1 MNTFD
6 PSYGYDLST
15 LLAVEAPIAPEGFAD
30 FWRGCFEKTQKLKPL
45 PEMKHTGRQ
54 VGAFDLYDLTFQST
68 NEITIHGWVLLPTEN
83 PVNKVLVIGHGYGGC
98 NAPNGQVPLLD
109 CAYVYLCYRG
119 LSRSRIE
126 GIPDAPNYHVLYN
139 IHDRDQYIMRGCVE
153 DTWLA
158 VSAATVLFPDA
169 KDHIGFMGISF
180 SGGIGALAL
189 PWDARIRKAHLE
201 VPTFGHQRL
210 RVTLPSLG
218 SAGAVQGFYANHPD
232 VLNTLDF
239 YDAAIAA
246 RYIQVPVHIAA
257 ALADGYVA
265 PPGQFA
271 IYNSLSADRDL
282 FVLEKGHA
290 QYPNH
295 AQQQADLLTKLS
307 TFFADL

>member
-1 MNTFD
+1 MNVD
-6 PSYGYDLST
+6 PSHRYDLSA
-15 LLAVEAPIAPEGFAD
+15 LLAVDAPPAPDGFAD
-30 FWRGCFEKTQKLKPL
+30 FWRNCFEKSQQLDPL
-45 PEMKHTGRQ
+45 PNLKHTGQ
-54 VGAFDLYDLTFQST
+54 TVGGFELFDLTFQST
-68 NEITIHGWVLLPTEN
+68 NGVMISGWVLIPPEK
-83 PVNKVLVIGHGYGGC
+83 PVNKVIIVGHGYGGC
-98 NAPNGQVPLLD
+98 DAPNGSVPLLD

-119 LSRSRIE
+119 LGRSRID
-126 GIPDAPNYHVLYN
+126 GIPEAPNYHVLYN
-139 IHDRDQYIMRGCVE
+139 ILDRDQYIIRGCVE

-158 VSAATVLFPDA
+158 ASAATALFPSA
-169 KDHIGFMGISF
+169 KGHIGFMGISF

-189 PWDARIRKAHLE
+189 PWDTRIQKAHLE

-218 SAGAVQGFYANHPD
+218 SAGAVQGFYAHHSE

-246 RYIQVPVHIAA
+246 RYSKIPVHIAA

-271 IYNSLSADRDL
+271 IYNSLNDMRDL

-290 QYPNH
+290 QYAN
-295 AQQQADLLTKLS
+295 AEQQQADLRNKLTK
-307 TFFADL
+307 FFAEL

>member
-1 MNTFD
+1 MHFD
-6 PSYGYDLST
+6 TSYGYDLST
-15 LLAVEAPIAPEGFAD
+15 LLSVEAPPAPKGFAD
-30 FWRGCFEKTQKLKPL
+30 FWRGCYEKAQQHDPL
-45 PEMKHTGRQ
+45 PEIKQTGRQ

-68 NEITIHGWVLLPTEN
+68 NAVTINGWVLMPTVK
-83 PVNKVLVIGHGYGGC
+83 PVTKVLIVGHGYGGC
-98 NAPNGQVPLLD
+98 DAPNGHVPLLD

-119 LSRSRIE
+119 LARSRIA
-126 GIPDAPNYHVLYN
+126 GIPEAPNHHVLYN
-139 IHDRDQYIMRGCVE
+139 IHDRDQYILRGCVE

-158 VSAATVLFPDA
+158 VSAAAALFPTA
-169 KDHIGFMGISF
+169 KAHIGLMGISF

-189 PWDARIRKAHLE
+189 PWDGRIKKAHLE

-218 SAGAVQGFYANHPD
+218 SAGAVTDFYADHPD

-271 IYNSLSADRDL
+271 IYNSLGKARDL
-282 FVLEKGHA
+282 FVLEQGHA
-290 QYPNH
+290 QYAN
-295 AQQQADLLTKLS
+295 AEQQQADLHNKLTK
-307 TFFADL
+307 FFAEL